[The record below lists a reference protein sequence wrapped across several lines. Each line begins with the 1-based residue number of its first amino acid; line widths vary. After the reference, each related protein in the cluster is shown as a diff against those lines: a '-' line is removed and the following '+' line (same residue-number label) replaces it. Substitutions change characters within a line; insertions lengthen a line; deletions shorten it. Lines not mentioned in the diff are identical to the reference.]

1 MTPLLLG
8 ISLATLGVGTAS
20 AAEFDVGADLDVGG
34 NLKLFQVAVFPPDND
49 LYAPQ
54 IAVPGVLESLA
65 FPLDEDTIRA
75 PASSS
80 GILVSR
86 LATRLDAGP
95 ATFEL
100 HPQLTLQPADASSGL
115 TLTQTGTGTGQA
127 LDLTWEIVD
136 DDAVLVQLRVDR
148 LSAAVEGGP
157 IRGTVGR
164 QAVTFGHG
172 MFFSPLDLVNP
183 FLPTSIDQEY
193 KPGVDAARLDVF
205 WGTAGQ
211 ATAVSAYQSDW
222 DLEGTVHAVYA
233 QTGVGLWDLGA
244 FAGLVRSDVV
254 LGLSAGGSAGP
265 VGLYADAT
273 LTLPDNP
280 SASTDQSGETGAPQI
295 DEDPFVRAV
304 VGANAQVAENTG
316 VAAEVY
322 LQSNGETDPA
332 DYRAA
337 YSDAR
342 HRNGELWLAGRA
354 YAGLSVNQELWPLL
368 SVSLFTIV
376 NIEDPSA
383 LLGPS
388 LAWSVSD
395 DVTASLGAYAGLG
408 EGMDPYQVEDWADAD
423 QALSALI
430 QASIKPQAS
439 EFGDMPLAAFAS
451 LQAFF

>member
-1 MTPLLLG
+1 MTPLLG
-8 ISLATLGVGTAS
+8 IAMATLGGWFGTA
-20 AAEFDVGADLDVGG
+20 AAADLDVGG
-34 NLKLFQVAVFPPDND
+34 NLKLFQVAVFPPDDD

-54 IAVPGVLESLA
+54 LAVPGTLEALD

-75 PASSS
+75 PSSSS

-100 HPQLTLQPADASSGL
+100 HPQLTLQPSGASSGL
-115 TLTQTGTGTGQA
+115 TLTQTGTETGQA

-136 DDAVLVQLRVDR
+136 DDAVLLQLRVDR

-157 IRGTVGR
+157 VRATVGR
-164 QAVTFGHG
+164 QAITFGHG
-172 MFFSPLDLVNP
+172 MFFSPMDLVNP

-193 KPGVDAARLDVF
+193 KPGVDAARLDAF

-222 DLEGTVHAVYA
+222 DLDGTVHALYA
-233 QTGVGLWDLGA
+233 QTGVGLWDLGV

-254 LGLSAGGSAGP
+254 VGLSAGGSVGP
-265 VGLYADAT
+265 VGLHADAT
-273 LTLPDNP
+273 LTMPDSNDNAG
-280 SASTDQSGETGAPQI
+280 SDAANTSGTST

-304 VGANAQVAENTG
+304 VGADAQVAENTS

-322 LQSNGETDPA
+322 IQTNGETDAA

-337 YSDAR
+337 YSDTR
-342 HRNGELWLAGRA
+342 HSNGELWLAGRT
-354 YAGLSVNQELWPLL
+354 YAGLSVNQQLWPVL
-368 SVSLFTIV
+368 SGSLFAIV
-376 NIEDPSA
+376 NLEDPSA
-383 LLGPS
+383 LVGPS
-388 LAWSVSD
+388 LSWSVSD
-395 DVTASLGAYAGLG
+395 EVTANLGAYAGLG
-408 EGMDPYQVEDWADAD
+408 EGMDPYQVEDWADAE
-423 QALSALI
+423 QAFSALI
-430 QASIKPQAS
+430 QASMEPQAS

-451 LQAFF
+451 LQAWF